1 MKRVNIKCPVCGSI
15 NEGLDLEETQ
25 GWVECSCCKMTFLAP
40 AYTSKLLEE
49 QRVIERLPAYTM
61 ETIKSLK

>member
-1 MKRVNIKCPVCGSI
+1 MMRRVRVKCPVCGSI

-40 AYTSKLLEE
+40 AYTD
-49 QRVIERLPAYTM
+49 RLVKDLAIIDTLPSYTTK
-61 ETIKSLK
+61 TIK